1 MKPTLKLSL
10 LIYLLVISC
19 HTTKNKAESTKSS
32 NTNASVNM
40 EHDTFIKAG
49 YKLGLVEFNEEGK
62 CVYTITDQSTNEV
75 YDPVNFMEIAEDD
88 LKNDIVKVYY
98 KFRPLR
104 MMNRCDD
111 LQPIEITE
119 IKKRED

>member
-10 LIYLLVISC
+10 LFYLLVISC

-32 NTNASVNM
+32 NTNTSVNM
-40 EHDTFIKAG
+40 ENDKFIKAG

-75 YDPVNFMEIAEDD
+75 SMFDYRNAKEHI
-88 LKNDIVKVYY
+88 DILIIK
-98 KFRPLR
+98 
-104 MMNRCDD
+104 
-111 LQPIEITE
+111 IENN
-119 IKKRED
+119 K